1 MALTSAKLISAVAA
15 PIHTADV
22 QEARFGWSPAFGGI
36 TFLLGRNFNT
46 RIPGHLHAMYVL
58 GVVDEGAVRVTIR
71 GDEHIARA
79 GSVIAL
85 RPFEAHAEY
94 ALEGSGWSFRYLY
107 LTEAQVCLAMG
118 LEVGLR
124 NSALKFKTPILE
136 NDALAAAIGS
146 VHDIMREGRPVQ
158 EVEESLRSML
168 LLAARCRTEP
178 PSTSNVVSRRRIRV
192 RDAQRL
198 IVAQG
203 LRRVTI
209 AELAAVA
216 GVSESRF
223 SRVFHGEVGLPPY
236 AYFDHVRIARAHQM
250 IGAGAR
256 ISDVAYVLGFSDQAH
271 LTRHFHRASFM
282 TPGQYA
288 SIARG
293 MFGNRGL
300 RK

>member
-1 MALTSAKLISAVAA
+1 MPHTPAKFVSAVAA
-15 PIHTADV
+15 PIRTADV

-36 TFLLGRNFNT
+36 TFLLGRNFST

-58 GVVDEGAVRVTIR
+58 GVVDEGAVRVTVR
-71 GDEHIARA
+71 GEEHVARA

-85 RPFEAHAEY
+85 RPFEAHSEY

-107 LTEAQVCLAMG
+107 LTESQVCLALG
-118 LEVGLR
+118 VDVGVR
-124 NSALKFKTPILE
+124 NSALKF
-136 NDALAAAIGS
+136 LAPVVEHDELATVIGS
-146 VHDIMREGRPVQ
+146 VHDIMSERRPVH
-158 EVEESLRSML
+158 EVERTLRSML
-168 LLAARCRTEP
+168 QLAARCRTES
-178 PSTSNVVSRRRIRV
+178 PSASKVVSRRRIRV

-288 SIARG
+288 AITRG
-293 MFGNRGL
+293 MFGGRAFP
-300 RK
+300 R